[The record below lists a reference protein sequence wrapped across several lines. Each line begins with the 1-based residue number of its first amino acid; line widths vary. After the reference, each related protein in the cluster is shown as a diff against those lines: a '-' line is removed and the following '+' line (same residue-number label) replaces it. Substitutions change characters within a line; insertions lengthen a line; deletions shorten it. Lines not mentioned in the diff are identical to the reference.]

1 MPEPDI
7 LIAGAGPTGLVL
19 ALSLARQG
27 IACRIVD
34 KAAGPGRASRA
45 MVVQART
52 LELYRPLGLAEA
64 VIAAGIPVETVH
76 MLEEGE
82 EEARIS
88 LREFGAGLSPYP
100 FALAFPQDDH
110 ERLLEAALREAGLA
124 VEWGTELT
132 GFTETPE
139 GVTATLRR
147 DGAESTCRA
156 AWLCGCD
163 GAHSRVRETLGLGF
177 AGGTYEQLFYVCD
190 ARIEGPFRRD
200 LFIHLAPQGLSL
212 MLPVRSRGVQRLIG
226 VVPPE
231 LAGRAGLGFE
241 DIRAPAEALLG
252 IRVAEVNWFSTY
264 HVHHRVAAR
273 FRQGRAFLAGD
284 AGHIHSPAGGQ
295 GMNTGIGDAVNLAWK
310 LAAVVRGRAS
320 PALLD
325 SYEAERLPFARQLV
339 ATTDRAFRGAVSRG
353 LGGRLLRRWLLPHL
367 LPLVAGTDAGR
378 HAFFRILSQIRIA
391 YPDSALSEGR
401 AKGKAGSVAGG
412 ERLPWV
418 PGLDNFAPLDGTS
431 WRVQVHGVARPDYA
445 AALAR
450 LGLPLDAWP
459 WSEAAERAGLRHDA
473 AYLLRPDGYV
483 GLADPAQDAGRL
495 ATYAARHG
503 LRFGAAMPPPLE

>member
-1 MPEPDI
+1 MSETEI

-19 ALSLARQG
+19 ALSLARRG
-27 IACRIVD
+27 IACRILD
-34 KAAGPGRASRA
+34 RAAGPGEASRA

-52 LELYRPLGLAEA
+52 LEFYRALGLAER
-64 VIAAGIPVETVH
+64 VVAGGVPVEAVH
-76 MLEEGE
+76 LI
-82 EEARIS
+82 EAGAEAARLP
-88 LREFGAGLSPYP
+88 LRDFGAGLSPYP

-110 ERLLEAALREAGLA
+110 ERLLVAALQQAGLA

-147 DGAESTCRA
+147 DGAETTCRA

-177 AGGTYEQLFYVCD
+177 AGGTYAQLFYVCD
-190 ARIEGPFRRD
+190 ARIEGTFQRD
-200 LFIHLAPQGLSL
+200 LFIHLADRGLAL

-226 VVPPE
+226 VVPPA

-241 DIRAPAEALLG
+241 DIRAEVEALLG
-252 IRVAEVNWFSTY
+252 IRVAAVNWFSTY
-264 HVHHRVAAR
+264 HVHHRVAAQ
-273 FRQGRAFLAGD
+273 FRRGRAFLAGD

-310 LAAVVRGRAS
+310 LAEVVRGRAP

-325 SYEAERLPFARQLV
+325 SYEDERIPFARQLV
-339 ATTDRAFRGAVSRG
+339 ATTDRAFRGAVAGG

-367 LPLVAGTDAGR
+367 LPLVASTGAGR

-401 AKGKAGSVAGG
+401 AGGIAGG
-412 ERLPWV
+412 ERLPWLGEV
-418 PGLDNFAPLDGTS
+418 DNFAPLDGRS
-431 WRVQVHGVARPDYA
+431 WRVQIHGAVRPGYA
-445 AALAR
+445 AALAAQ
-450 LGLPLDAWP
+450 GLPLDAWP
-459 WSEAAERAGLRHDA
+459 WTEAAGQAGFHRDA
-473 AYLLRPDGYV
+473 AYLLRPDGHV

-495 ATYAARHG
+495 AAYAARHG
-503 LRFGAAMPPPLE
+503 LRFGAATAAPAATLE